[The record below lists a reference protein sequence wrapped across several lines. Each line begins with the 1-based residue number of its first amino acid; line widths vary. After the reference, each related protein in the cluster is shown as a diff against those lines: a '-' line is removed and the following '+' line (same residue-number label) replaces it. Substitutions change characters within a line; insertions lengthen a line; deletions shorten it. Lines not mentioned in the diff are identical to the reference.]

1 MERAS
6 VRGREGWQ
14 IEKGRD
20 SAIRDNLQAS
30 R

>member
-6 VRGREGWQ
+6 VGGGKAGKWRR
-14 IEKGRD
+14 GRD